1 MTIPLQGQEH
11 LGLGCTYEQQSAD
24 KDWYNEQGSVHKWH
38 LESLSKFELKHHLS
52 SHSYSWHHHNAWPW
66 HCQYATIQSS
76 SVHLTHTTIRS
87 LQLTLVA
94 SLATTEKNSTSNI
107 RKKTSKDPGPLI

>member
-1 MTIPLQGQEH
+1 MTIPLKGQEH

-52 SHSYSWHHHNAWPW
+52 SHSYSWHHHMLGLGIVSMLPYNP
-66 HCQYATIQSS
+66 HQP
-76 SVHLTHTTIRS
+76 
-87 LQLTLVA
+87 TLRTQPFA
-94 SLATTEKNSTSNI
+94 PYN
-107 RKKTSKDPGPLI
+107 